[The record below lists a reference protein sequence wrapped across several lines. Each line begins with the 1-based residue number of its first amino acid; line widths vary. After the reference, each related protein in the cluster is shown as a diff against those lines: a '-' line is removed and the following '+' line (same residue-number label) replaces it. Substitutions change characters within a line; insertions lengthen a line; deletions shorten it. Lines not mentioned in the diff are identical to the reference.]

1 MRIGVLSRNEK
12 YWSTRQ
18 LLHAV
23 AAAGHDPV
31 YITTSDVR
39 LRVGAGFHATCNDID
54 LGGLDVLIPRIG
66 RSVTELGFA
75 ILRHMEKM
83 GIPTTMSA
91 GALLTARNK
100 FLALQALQ
108 EVGVPLPRTV
118 LLASRMDAEEALR
131 LLPFPAVLKLLTGT
145 QGMGVLRVKE
155 ASEAAAIID
164 TLHVLH
170 QTIVI
175 QEFIPNPGVDI
186 RALVVG
192 DEVVG
197 SMKRVAAVHEWRT
210 NIHLG
215 AKPMAY
221 DLLEG
226 AADIAV
232 KATRAT
238 GLEIAGVDMVY
249 RGEEP
254 CVLEVNACPGF
265 RGLREATHVDGAK
278 HMVEYAID
286 KAR

>member
-1 MRIGVLSRNEK
+1 
-12 YWSTRQ
+12 
-18 LLHAV
+18 
-23 AAAGHDPV
+23 
-31 YITTSDVR
+31 
-39 LRVGAGFHATCNDID
+39 
-54 LGGLDVLIPRIG
+54 
-66 RSVTELGFA
+66 
-75 ILRHMEKM
+75 
-83 GIPTTMSA
+83 MSA